1 MLNINR
7 GSHFLLTEAI
17 KKTALQNRLTEAV
30 NVQMIG
36 SVNTPIL
43 RGSLVTKV
51 RLS

>member
-7 GSHFLLTEAI
+7 GSHFLLTEAV
-17 KKTALQNRLTEAV
+17 KKTALQNRLEAV

-36 SVNTPIL
+36 SVNTPIF